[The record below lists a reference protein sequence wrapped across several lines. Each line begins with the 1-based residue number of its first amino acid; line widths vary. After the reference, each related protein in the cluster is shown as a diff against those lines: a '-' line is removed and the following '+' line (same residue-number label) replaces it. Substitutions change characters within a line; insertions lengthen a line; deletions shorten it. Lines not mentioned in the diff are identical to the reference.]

1 MTTEQHA
8 GPESITVQLMG
19 KEDLT
24 VDDAET
30 AEQRW
35 RNYVDSYVLVSRD
48 PAFGHHG
55 TS

>member
-1 MTTEQHA
+1 
-8 GPESITVQLMG
+8 MG

-35 RNYVDSYVLVSRD
+35 RNYVDSYVLVSCD
-48 PAFGHHG
+48 SAPVHND